1 MDASTAPMADSP
13 MTGAKVFECCVCYED
28 GTKTGK
34 LTLACSH
41 DICLGCYTNLCAMT
55 GTYGQAVAPT
65 CPICRASVRTREG
78 HTDDE
83 KRQAVAVLRRLRLAR
98 QRQGELAIEVSHNAD
113 LIRTAEAERTALMST
128 QGWTGEELDALPT
141 TGETALSAQVRPFAQ
156 PDFTRRFGTAPP
168 MAGTAL
174 VRNAQGAYSL
184 APVGGAAAPAVVAVA
199 PANTDNTASCP
210 GCSQHKPGVK
220 YRHVWRKD
228 GVPGTWGIHKLKR
241 CLDCRTAQRRE
252 YVADCAR
259 RGVEPA
265 GSD

>member
-1 MDASTAPMADSP
+1 MDTATAPTTDSP

-28 GTKTGK
+28 GTRTGK

-55 GTYGQAVAPT
+55 GAWGQAVAPT

-83 KRQAVAVLRRLRLAR
+83 RRQAIAVLRRLRLAR
-98 QRQGELAIEVSHNAD
+98 ERQGELAIEVSQNARALRD
-113 LIRTAEAERTALMST
+113 AEREVNTLKSSG
-128 QGWTGEELDALPT
+128 GWTGEELDALPT
-141 TGETALSAQVRPFAQ
+141 TATGETALSAQVRRFATA
-156 PDFTRRFGTAPP
+156 PAPP

-184 APVGGAAAPAVVAVA
+184 APVGAAAAPATPAPA
-199 PANTDNTASCP
+199 PANIFRCP
-210 GCSQHKPGVK
+210 GCSAQRPDVK

-228 GVPGTWGIHKLKR
+228 GVPGTWGLHKLKR
-241 CLDCRTAQRRE
+241 CSECRTTQRQA
-252 YVADCAR
+252 YVAECNAQ
-259 RGVEPA
+259 GVDPA
-265 GSD
+265 GAD